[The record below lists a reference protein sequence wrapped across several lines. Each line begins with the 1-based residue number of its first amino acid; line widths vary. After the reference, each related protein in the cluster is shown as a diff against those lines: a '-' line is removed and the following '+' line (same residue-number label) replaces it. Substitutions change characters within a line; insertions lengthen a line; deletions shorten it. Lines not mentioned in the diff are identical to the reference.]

1 MLTVSA
7 LDRIH
12 QCMNYMLETGDME
25 WKGSLKETYD
35 YYINPNKLDY
45 ETPEMWDMAAQG
57 KIRALFQ
64 LTKC

>member
-1 MLTVSA
+1 
-7 LDRIH
+7 
-12 QCMNYMLETGDME
+12 ME